1 MERPQKG
8 RLREAMNSYRRR
20 VELDILATRA
30 RLEAADR
37 LADAVEA
44 GLEGQPAAVRDAV
57 RAYRDASQNPV

>member
-44 GLEGQPAAVRDAV
+44 GLEGQPDAVRDAV
-57 RAYRDASQNPV
+57 RAYRGASQNRV

>member
-44 GLEGQPAAVRDAV
+44 GLENQPAAVRDAV